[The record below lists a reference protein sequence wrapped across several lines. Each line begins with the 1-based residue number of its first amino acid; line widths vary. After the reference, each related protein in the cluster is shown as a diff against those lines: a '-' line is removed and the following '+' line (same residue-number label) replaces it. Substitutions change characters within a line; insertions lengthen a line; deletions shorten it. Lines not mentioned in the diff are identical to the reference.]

1 MEIGLISDTHNH
13 LPDRISLI
21 FKDVDLIIHAG
32 DIGYSHILEN
42 LKNIAPV
49 EGVYGNT
56 DIYSVSSI
64 LPSQL
69 RLELEGLN
77 ILVRHD
83 IGNIKMFHARFRS
96 KNEGVMP
103 DIIIFGHTHRPLFE
117 KIQRTTYINPGSASK
132 SRSGIPCSV
141 MRLRITAGIIMD
153 YQLIQV

>member
-1 MEIGLISDTHNH
+1 MEIGIISDTHNH
-13 LPDRISLI
+13 LPDRVSQI
-21 FKDVDLIIHAG
+21 FQGVDLIIHAG

-42 LKNIAPV
+42 LKTIAPV

-83 IGNIKMFHARFRS
+83 IGHIKMFHAKLRS
-96 KNEGVMP
+96 KNEGIMP
-103 DIIIFGHTHRPLFE
+103 DIIIFGHVHHPFNEKWKGGKWYICPGTPTDKVFTNVNSYGYLRISKE
-117 KIQRTTYINPGSASK
+117 KIEPE
-132 SRSGIPCSV
+132 
-141 MRLRITAGIIMD
+141 II
-153 YQLIQV
+153 YL